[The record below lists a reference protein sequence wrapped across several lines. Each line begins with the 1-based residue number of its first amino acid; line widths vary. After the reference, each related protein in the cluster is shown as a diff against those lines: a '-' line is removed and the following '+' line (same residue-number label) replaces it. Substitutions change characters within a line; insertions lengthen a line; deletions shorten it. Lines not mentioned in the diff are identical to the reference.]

1 MGKWCIYR
9 FCLSKGASTNY
20 VNEFFIILVKLSIIK
35 NEYMSVYE
43 NECIILIKLSRIS
56 VLEN

>member
-1 MGKWCIYR
+1 MGNFQANLYFWLIKK
-9 FCLSKGASTNY
+9 SM
-20 VNEFFIILVKLSIIK
+20 VKLSIIK